1 MSSDG
6 VRLPEPGQPALPP
19 DRFAWC
25 GDAVAYWA
33 ERQPD
38 SVALADPLYRLT
50 YVELEAIRW
59 AWAEALKEAGL
70 APGDRLLILCEN
82 CCATAV
88 ATLAAQALRAWAI
101 PLNARLSAREVAT
114 IAEHSGARLVITTD
128 ALSPPAAAHG
138 ADLGAREQAPFFTLG
153 AKIAQGP
160 APQPPEP
167 VESDPTR
174 QVAAMIYTTGTTGAP
189 KGVML
194 SHDNLMFIAG
204 RSSATRW
211 LTPADHVYAVLPIS
225 HVFGLAS
232 VLQGTLYQGGRLML
246 APRFDGEAV
255 LKAFAEEGI
264 SIFQGVPQMY
274 ARLAG
279 LIEAT
284 GGAVEAPRLRYLSS
298 GGAPLAAELKERI
311 EGLLGLALHNGYGL
325 TETSPTVST
334 TPTEARCPDTST
346 GPLLPDV
353 AVKIVTPQGKE
364 AAPDEVGEIWVK
376 GRLIMRGYYHDP
388 AATAAVVTE
397 EGWFT
402 SGDLGRLDARGYLW
416 VVGRLKELIIRS
428 GFNVYPPE
436 VEAVLTG
443 HPDIALAAVLGAK
456 QADGNEEVVAFLQP
470 RPGRT
475 PDLAAVKAYAAERL
489 APYKRPG
496 RYEVLAELP
505 AAATGKLLKHKL
517 KDRL

>member
-1 MSSDG
+1 MIQPPAPG
-6 VRLPEPGQPALPP
+6 KAELPR

-25 GDAVAYWA
+25 GDSLTYWA
-33 ERQPD
+33 ARQPEAM
-38 SVALADPLYRLT
+38 ALADPLASLT
-50 YVELEAIRW
+50 YGALEEARW
-59 AWAEALKEAGL
+59 AWAEALAAAGL

-82 CCATAV
+82 GCATAL

-101 PLNARLSAREVAT
+101 PLNARLSPREVET
-114 IAEHSGARLVITTD
+114 IAQHSGARLVLVTD
-128 ALSPPAAAHG
+128 GVSPDAAKHG
-138 ADLGAREQAPFFTLG
+138 EALG
-153 AKIAQGP
+153 AKTLEPFAALGAKLAEGP

-167 VESDPTR
+167 VSADPAE

-194 SHDNLMFIAG
+194 THDNLMFIAG
-204 RSSATRW
+204 RSSETRW

-232 VLQGTLYQGGRLML
+232 VLQGTLYQGGRLLL

-255 LKAFAEEGI
+255 LRAFAEQGI

-284 GGAVEAPRLRYLSS
+284 GGTPDAPRLRYLSA
-298 GGAPLAAELKERI
+298 GGAPLDAGLKARVED
-311 EGLLGLALHNGYGL
+311 LFGLALHNGYGL

-334 TPTEARCPDTST
+334 TPTEAPCDDTST
-346 GPLLPDV
+346 GPLIPDV
-353 AVKIVTPQGKE
+353 EVRIATPDGGE
-364 AAPDEVGEIWVK
+364 APGGEVGEVWVR
-376 GRLIMRGYYHDP
+376 GRLVMRGYYHDA
-388 AATAAVVTE
+388 AATAAVMTE
-397 EGWFT
+397 DGWFK
-402 SGDLGRLDARGYLW
+402 SGDLGYLDSRGYLW

-436 VEAVLTG
+436 VEAVLTA

-456 QADGNEEVVAFLQP
+456 EADGNETVVAFLQP
-470 RPGRT
+470 RPGRA
-475 PDLAAVKAYAAERL
+475 PDLAAVKAFAAERL

-517 KDRL
+517 RDRL